1 MPTATSPRSRVPAI
15 SPQPGELPGPASVE
29 NRFRELRGA
38 GQALGSRV
46 AGRDGLSTLS
56 RPDLK
61 PSRGHWAGEAR
72 AMSVTIMVTLTEDEA
87 IGLAQVVDMANAEEA
102 VAHYVAMRE
111 TIVWPEKHAG
121 VTNIAPPGQ
130 TRAYVRT
137 PVFDKEAAAEAVRSA
152 QAKVLEALE
161 AAGVEISPADDDDT

>member
-1 MPTATSPRSRVPAI
+1 
-15 SPQPGELPGPASVE
+15 
-29 NRFRELRGA
+29 
-38 GQALGSRV
+38 
-46 AGRDGLSTLS
+46 
-56 RPDLK
+56 
-61 PSRGHWAGEAR
+61 
-72 AMSVTIMVTLTEDEA
+72 MSVTITVTLTEDEA

-111 TIVWPEKHAG
+111 TIVWPEKHEG

-130 TRAYVRT
+130 TRVYVRT

-161 AAGVEISPADDDDT
+161 TAGVEIRPADDEDT